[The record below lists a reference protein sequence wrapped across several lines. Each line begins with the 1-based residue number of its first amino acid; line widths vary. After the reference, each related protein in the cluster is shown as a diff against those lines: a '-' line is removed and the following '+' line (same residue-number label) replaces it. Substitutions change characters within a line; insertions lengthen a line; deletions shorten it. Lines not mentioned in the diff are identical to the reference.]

1 MPAISKIMLWIV
13 ELCNQLINTLLFVF
27 EKIKN
32 ILSDIFP
39 YSESYSHTL
48 KELLISYFPWVIFLL
63 IIRLFVR
70 LVSGARRRKKGI
82 IIVAAIFQM
91 FIPDPYVD
99 RTVKVVQIQTKK
111 ESKKESDTID
121 EIS

>member
-111 ESKKESDTID
+111 ESKKENDTID